1 MNQSYDWFFFC
12 NKVPIKKGWCFYMI
26 KVIKEEIDEL
36 EDKVDKLQE
45 IVDTFKELWRELL
58 MFLQNKFFSN
68 D

>member
-12 NKVPIKKGWCFYMI
+12 NNEPIKKGWCFYMI

-45 IVDTFKELWRELL
+45 IVDTF
-58 MFLQNKFFSN
+58 
-68 D
+68 